1 MDITKT
7 VFKRQFA
14 MSMYKNRKL
23 PLGEMTFAKD
33 FVTET
38 KRGDLYPVISRTEN
52 CEETVQHNRYFVQN
66 GSVERVLGQFFP
78 YATYEITCH
87 SRNGEYGF
95 GFQIREAKAYIIRR
109 TGRLSFWAGEE
120 QECVPLESDS
130 DTMIVSCRPGAFD
143 VYFEV
148 NGRAE
153 LAHTFAAKSFA
164 RSHDQRAFGNGYVSV
179 VAKGD
184 AVVESARFY
193 IDNGISIADIRPIRY
208 ENGRVMMETGKIY
221 FTASIRMQEE
231 MFQGVFS
238 WVPGTADI
246 NLTGV
251 LYYDAGDGLWCG
263 DVAASVLY
271 HRERKE
277 WLLWVCSFNHGHVL
291 AHAAFEGD
299 PRFGVNVIDVELMEK
314 APEGADISLFAG
326 FEGDEDPDFFYDAE
340 KKKWLMAI
348 CRLDQNTRKYR
359 YVFFEG
365 EAPFS
370 GYKCIGMGQPGEETG
385 GSFVTIDGELHFVCG
400 NSFSARSEYRIYRK
414 DGMHTARF
422 DFSDGGFRG
431 WGTVIPVQQGSR
443 MRYYWLTFDRHNGSS
458 YNWSYGNFYCFEAR
472 EGE

>member
-14 MSMYKNRKL
+14 MSMYKNLKL
-23 PLGEMTFAKD
+23 PLGQMTFTKD
-33 FVTET
+33 FVKET
-38 KRGDLYPVISRTEN
+38 KRGDLYPVIQCSEG
-52 CEETVQHNRYFVQN
+52 CAESIADNRYVVTK
-66 GSVERVLGQFFP
+66 GAMERMLGQFFP
-78 YATYEITCH
+78 YATYEMTFQ
-87 SRNGEYGF
+87 SENGAAGF
-95 GFQIREAKAYIIRR
+95 GFQIKNAKACIIKQGK
-109 TGRLSFWAGEE
+109 TLVFEENGRCETISTDW
-120 QECVPLESDS
+120 DS
-130 DTMIVSCRPGAFD
+130 NTLIVSCRPGAFD
-143 VYFEV
+143 VFFKF
-148 NGRAE
+148 NDRPE
-153 LAHTFAAKSFA
+153 LVHTFAAESFKHA
-164 RSHDQRAFGNGYVSV
+164 HDLKNFANGCASAIVRGSAELQAVS
-179 VAKGD
+179 
-184 AVVESARFY
+184 FY

-208 ENGRVMMETGKIY
+208 ENGRVMMEQGKIY

-246 NLTGV
+246 ALTGV
-251 LYYDAGDGLWCG
+251 LYYDAGDDLWCG
-263 DVAASVLY
+263 NVAASILY
-271 HRERKE
+271 HREEKQ
-277 WLLWVCSFNHGHVL
+277 WYLWVCSFNHGHVL

-299 PRFGVNVIDVELMEK
+299 PRFGVNVIDVQLMSK

-340 KKKWLMAI
+340 KSKWMMAI
-348 CRLDQNTRKYR
+348 CRLDRITRKYR
-359 YVFFEG
+359 YVFFES
-365 EAPFS
+365 EKPFE
-370 GYKCIGMGQPGEETG
+370 GYTCIGMGNPGEETG

-422 DFSDGGFRG
+422 DFPDGGFRG

-443 MRYYWLTFDRHNGSS
+443 TRYYWLTFDRHNGSS